1 MAGEIK
7 ELEDEISRFCAEREW
22 DSFHV
27 NKDLAAAIAIEAAE
41 LQDAFLWNRTATM
54 AKISEE
60 LADIFIYAFRMA
72 ERNGLDVSEI
82 VREKLKINSAK
93 YPVDKCRGIADK
105 YTKLSREDCRNGV

>member
-7 ELEDEISRFCAEREW
+7 ALEDEIALFCAEREW
-22 DSFHV
+22 DSFHG

-54 AKISEE
+54 AEIREE

-82 VREKLKINSAK
+82 VREKLKVNAVK
-93 YPVDKCRGIADK
+93 YPVEKCRGIANK
-105 YTKLSREDCRNGV
+105 YTKLSGEGIEDGG